1 MRKKVARKV
10 PRRSAAL
17 AAAFLLGSAAL
28 AGAVVVQKQ
37 KLRVTVIG
45 QVKPYRLPRG
55 EPAPI
60 AVFVSGHIA
69 MADGTTPP
77 QLTRMTIRVNRH
89 GKLQSKGL
97 PTCRISRIQPAS
109 TALALSRCRDA
120 LVGSGEF
127 WAHIILPGQRPY
139 PTSGRLLIFNGRSTC
154 AGSSEPSCHPRSV
167 IFAHIFSTRP
177 FATSF
182 VITFAIHRLRH
193 GGAYGTEL
201 SASLPQALGNWG
213 FVDRIKLT
221 LRRQYVAGG
230 QRRSFFNAACPAPAS
245 FDRATFSLFRTDFE
259 FVGGRSLGLNLEK
272 DCKVKS

>member
-1 MRKKVARKV
+1 V
-10 PRRSAAL
+10 
-17 AAAFLLGSAAL
+17 
-28 AGAVVVQKQ
+28 AGAVVVQKE
-37 KLRVTVIG
+37 KVRVTVVG
-45 QVKPYRLPRG
+45 QIKPYRLPRTKS
-55 EPAPI
+55 API
-60 AVFVSGHIA
+60 AIFVSGHIA

-77 QLTRMTIRVNRH
+77 QLTRMNIRLNRH

-109 TALALSRCRDA
+109 TALALSRCGDA
-120 LVGSGEF
+120 LVGSGQF

-154 AGSSEPSCHPRSV
+154 AGGSGGSCRPRPV

-182 VITFAIHRLRH
+182 VITFAIRRLRH

-201 SASLPQALGNWG
+201 SASLPEALGSWG

-221 LRRQYVAGG
+221 LRRKYVAGG
-230 QRRSFFNAACPAPAS
+230 RRLSFFNAACPAPAG
-245 FDRATFSLFRTDFE
+245 FDRATFSLVRTDFE
-259 FVGGRSLGLNLEK
+259 FVDGRSLGLNLQK
-272 DCKVKS
+272 DCKVKP